1 MNTISKFRQKQRKQS
16 KNLTPK
22 NYDSSQTT
30 QTRGTSATTPL
41 NETAGPFGKGT
52 TAANNDL
59 NEQHNSTSSNIP
71 PLAKCTEEG
80 VDKGLTSNE
89 AKNQCQDGSD
99 GNGQDGADSN
109 NDGEDPTNEQ
119 DGEDKPSQ
127 DAEPPKGD
135 EGGENQSNNSTKYK
149 GIASSDAKDQKGEEI
164 PSKENPSKQC
174 TENAAGTHSDT
185 KTSNGDGGAPNQSKN
200 SANNEGGGTSS
211 ASKDTPSNNGDN
223 TVLNAL
229 IDQTLINRAQEAT
242 TDQTTQEANI
252 VHLANSTINDSAS
265 DHNVQAPTTPTTKKG
280 NSSSSSRRKQFRG
293 VQVKLDAIT
302 RYEAKSKHWK
312 ACRGQDFVTGE
323 RRQFAEDL
331 GIEPKSLAATMSKW
345 KKNEAGMLQTLSV
358 KGATAKT
365 KRMKSSNLLGNPLS
379 IKRARRG
386 RPPKAPTGPLAM
398 KGIVLKKPTYDI
410 IPIEKMQELIGHL
423 NKEEAIAESKAIT
436 GDEGHVN
443 GAMKLSLS
451 LDSKDPKSDFHSM
464 ISSTTTKNHWLRT
477 AQPKICKMLSKTLP
491 RGFFLEQVDLLGT
504 HAESD
509 QDIQVPHT
517 ELFNIHNA
525 DDDHQPRQGIMLLS
539 EAEGTI
545 LYNMDDAPMHPSST
559 DIANQLAKIV
569 PPPAGCG
576 DVAQVLDNTSRFSAL
591 EWGRLFWATPET
603 RQAPRQMQQF
613 DTLLLTGNHPHCGP
627 GSATKNRF
635 VFFFTAR
642 HESHKDIDQRDQQM
656 SREKLMANI
665 ILHNKKTLT
674 LPQLDYFTALWI
686 ELVEDSARE
695 QSFDGTVLPFL
706 ESSEVVTTKEFVVAY
721 RKFSEAAL
729 NYYKTNHLEAGVVAQ
744 DALVRK
750 TFLDICRGVFRS
762 NLTAHKMVQEDA
774 KKQKEEAKKQ
784 KKKKR

>member
-1 MNTISKFRQKQRKQS
+1 MNNKQQLLSHPTPHSIIISASALLFVSNPNNNNMPTIMQGTKSSADPPATDDADKTANNDNNIDNITTSKSTASNGNTAPFTTTASRSNIRKPHKPPTNKSNNSANDDYPTKQQLMNTISKFRQKQRKQS

-185 KTSNGDGGAPNQSKN
+185 KTSNGDGGARNQSKN

-302 RYEAKSKHWK
+302 
-312 ACRGQDFVTGE
+312 
-323 RRQFAEDL
+323 
-331 GIEPKSLAATMSKW
+331 
-345 KKNEAGMLQTLSV
+345 
-358 KGATAKT
+358 
-365 KRMKSSNLLGNPLS
+365 
-379 IKRARRG
+379 
-386 RPPKAPTGPLAM
+386 
-398 KGIVLKKPTYDI
+398 
-410 IPIEKMQELIGHL
+410 
-423 NKEEAIAESKAIT
+423 
-436 GDEGHVN
+436 
-443 GAMKLSLS
+443 
-451 LDSKDPKSDFHSM
+451 
-464 ISSTTTKNHWLRT
+464 
-477 AQPKICKMLSKTLP
+477 
-491 RGFFLEQVDLLGT
+491 
-504 HAESD
+504 
-509 QDIQVPHT
+509 
-517 ELFNIHNA
+517 
-525 DDDHQPRQGIMLLS
+525 
-539 EAEGTI
+539 
-545 LYNMDDAPMHPSST
+545 
-559 DIANQLAKIV
+559 
-569 PPPAGCG
+569 
-576 DVAQVLDNTSRFSAL
+576 
-591 EWGRLFWATPET
+591 
-603 RQAPRQMQQF
+603 
-613 DTLLLTGNHPHCGP
+613 
-627 GSATKNRF
+627 
-635 VFFFTAR
+635 
-642 HESHKDIDQRDQQM
+642 
-656 SREKLMANI
+656 
-665 ILHNKKTLT
+665 
-674 LPQLDYFTALWI
+674 
-686 ELVEDSARE
+686 
-695 QSFDGTVLPFL
+695 
-706 ESSEVVTTKEFVVAY
+706 
-721 RKFSEAAL
+721 
-729 NYYKTNHLEAGVVAQ
+729 
-744 DALVRK
+744 
-750 TFLDICRGVFRS
+750 
-762 NLTAHKMVQEDA
+762 
-774 KKQKEEAKKQ
+774 
-784 KKKKR
+784 